1 MMICLQDEF
10 RTHDYRDLLDE
21 SVASE
26 YGIDLKSLY
35 DEKPEEL
42 LNIFISSNGDE
53 LFFLLN
59 GDWEKIDDLCDG
71 WDNRIRVFTI
81 LNGNNSAFKKMNYNI
96 VQLIVYSKG
105 EPDRSREAN
114 LMITRKIIIHGDLAN
129 KDCIM
134 ISKDSAIELPFYMVQ
149 SDAFAPDAT
158 LIQRL
163 HDLLPSDKNLL
174 SILSVPMERVN
185 RKTGADV
192 QPKHY
197 QRQDFEK
204 IKEWLEK

>member
-59 GDWEKIDDLCDG
+59 GDWEKIDDLCDR

-81 LNGNNSAFKKMNYNI
+81 LNGNNSSFKKMKYNI

-114 LMITRKIIIHGDLAN
+114 LMITRKIIIHTHIN
-129 KDCIM
+129 SC
-134 ISKDSAIELPFYMVQ
+134 
-149 SDAFAPDAT
+149 
-158 LIQRL
+158 
-163 HDLLPSDKNLL
+163 
-174 SILSVPMERVN
+174 
-185 RKTGADV
+185 
-192 QPKHY
+192 
-197 QRQDFEK
+197 K
-204 IKEWLEK
+204 ICTVAQLGY

>member
-10 RTHDYRDLLDE
+10 RTHAYRNLLDE

-35 DEKPEEL
+35 DVKPDEL
-42 LNIFISSNGDE
+42 LNIFISSQGDE

-59 GDWEKIDDLCDG
+59 GDSVKIDDLCDE

-81 LNGNNSAFKKMNYNI
+81 LNGNNAAFKRMKYNI

-105 EPDRSREAN
+105 DPDRSREAN
-114 LMITRKIIIHGDLAN
+114 LMITRKIIIQCNLSN
-129 KDCIM
+129 KDRIM
-134 ISKDSAIELPFYMVQ
+134 ISKDSAIELPFYMVR

-158 LIQRL
+158 QTQRL
-163 HDLLPSDKNLL
+163 HDLLPSDNDLL
-174 SILSVPMERVN
+174 SILRTPMERVN

-192 QPKHY
+192 QPKYY
-197 QRQDFEK
+197 QDPDFEK